1 MQSSKPKSH
10 THTHTHTHT
19 HIHIYICT
27 YIHTYMCVRINVY
40 IHTCAYRTHTQGGLY
55 SSRDKADDRGRIAL
69 PGWVCVCF
77 VKRDLLTTTKAD
89 DRGRIA
95 LPGWVCVCFVKRDLL
110 TTTKVD
116 DRGRIALPG
125 WAWFVGLFSTP
136 VGLLRHRPSWLVL
149 CLFCL
154 PSPAVLFLRVCFVS
168 LPGALFFQVHDRFRL
183 VLCLFC

>member
-1 MQSSKPKSH
+1 
-10 THTHTHTHT
+10 
-19 HIHIYICT
+19 
-27 YIHTYMCVRINVY
+27 MCVRINVY

-55 SSRDKADDRGRIAL
+55 SSRD
-69 PGWVCVCF
+69 
-77 VKRDLLTTTKAD
+77 KAD

>member
-40 IHTCAYRTHTQGGLY
+40 IHTCAYRTHTQGVLY
-55 SSRDKADDRGRIAL
+55 SSRD
-69 PGWVCVCF
+69 
-77 VKRDLLTTTKAD
+77 KAD

>member
-55 SSRDKADDRGRIAL
+55 SSRD
-69 PGWVCVCF
+69 
-77 VKRDLLTTTKAD
+77 KAD